1 MTYDMGDCRTSLVC
15 PSLAVNDVKKMG
27 KGGAV
32 YILTN
37 KNHTTLYTGVTS
49 DLTSRLMEHIDK
61 KYPGSFSARY
71 NLVKL
76 VYYELFHSIE
86 EAITREKQI
95 KAGSRAK
102 KLKLIN
108 SLNPEWKDLGEEVL
122 NW

>member
-1 MTYDMGDCRTSLVC
+1 
-15 PSLAVNDVKKMG
+15 MG